1 MPQLVTKEPFARQSI
16 SFPVAVLREARR
28 VAIEDAR
35 HGNLSRY
42 IQDLVIA
49 DLERRGLPEPV
60 QRDGAMAS

>member
-16 SFPVAVLREARR
+16 SFPVTVLQEARR

-49 DLERRGLPEPV
+49 DLKRRGLSPA
-60 QRDGAMAS
+60 RDQAVTS